1 MTTTLKLTK
10 MAHGAKAIAKANNQ
24 TIFVAGGLP
33 NETVRA
39 RIVKQKGQS
48 AEAEIVEILKA
59 AKERI
64 EPRCQPADIPIAD
77 FQHINYK
84 AQLRFKEQIMLDQ
97 LQRVGRLKNITAD
110 PIVPH
115 PQRWGYRM
123 MTTLSKTADNRLG
136 YWSRSQ
142 RKVLP
147 SPTCPVL
154 HPTLQNVL
162 SDIDLELD
170 NLIKLHVRV
179 DSEDNVLLAFEM
191 RDAEPPTIEIDFPVS
206 VALVMPDGIAA
217 TLIGDPYQVQRIAGC
232 PYRVSP
238 GSHFHVSPDSAEMVA
253 TAVSDLT
260 MLYGDELVIDCY
272 SGVGVLTNALSVF
285 AREVIGVEVNADA
298 IEDAAVNL
306 DHTDNVALYNDWV
319 ETALPNIGRTA
330 DVLVLD
336 CDENGLSNEAGF
348 EIVNHGAPRI
358 VYSNPNI
365 STMARDARNLV
376 GAGYEM
382 VKIRPID
389 TLPQTFQ
396 IHTVSVWRKARKKMS
411 TTTSSRR

>member
-1 MTTTLKLTK
+1 MSSIKTLRLTK
-10 MAHGAKAIAKANNQ
+10 MAHGAKAIAKDKNQ
-24 TIFVAGGLP
+24 TVFVAGGLP

-39 RIVKQKGQS
+39 RIVSEKGRT
-48 AEAEIVEILKA
+48 AEAEIIEILSA
-59 AKERI
+59 ARERV

-84 AQLRFKEQIMLDQ
+84 AQLRFKEQIVIDQ
-97 LQRVGRLKNITAD
+97 LQRVGKLKNISAD

-115 PQRWGYRM
+115 PQQWGYRM
-123 MTTLSKTADNRLG
+123 ATTLSKTTDNKLG

-142 RKVLP
+142 RKLVPAP
-147 SPTCPVL
+147 SCPVL
-154 HPTLQNVL
+154 HPTLRNVL
-162 SDIDLELD
+162 TDIDLELEE
-170 NLIKLHVRV
+170 LIKLHVRV
-179 DSEDNVLLAFEM
+179 DSEDNILLAFEM

-206 VALVMPDGIAA
+206 VALVMPDGVAA
-217 TLIGDPYQVQRIAGC
+217 TLIGDPFQIQRIAGHN
-232 PYRVSP
+232 YRVSP

-272 SGVGVLTNALSVF
+272 SGVGVLTNALSIF

-306 DHTDNVALYNDWV
+306 DHTDNVSLYNDWV
-319 ETALPNIGRTA
+319 ENALPNIGRTA
-330 DVLVLD
+330 DILVLD
-336 CDENGLSNEAGF
+336 CDENGLSNDAGF
-348 EIVNHGAPRI
+348 AVVNHGARRI
-358 VYSNPNI
+358 VYSSPNI

-396 IHTVSVWRKARKKMS
+396 IHTVSLWRKRN
-411 TTTSSRR
+411 

>member
-1 MTTTLKLTK
+1 MTLTLRLTK
-10 MAHGAKAIAKANNQ
+10 MAHGAKAIAKSNNQ

-39 RIVKQKGQS
+39 RITSERGRM
-48 AEAEIVEILKA
+48 AEAEIVEILKPA
-59 AKERI
+59 RERV

-84 AQLRFKEQIMLDQ
+84 TQLLYKEQIVVDQ
-97 LQRVGRLKNITAD
+97 LQRVGKMTNISAD

-115 PQRWGYRM
+115 RQTWGYRM
-123 MTTLSKTADNRLG
+123 MTTLSKTTDNKLG

-142 RKVLP
+142 RKVVP
-147 SPTCPVL
+147 APTCPVL
-154 HPTLQNVL
+154 HPLLKNVL
-162 SDIDLELD
+162 KDIDLELED
-170 NLIKLHVRV
+170 LIKLHVRV
-179 DSEDNVLLAFEM
+179 DSEDNLLLAFEM

-206 VALVMPDGIAA
+206 VALVMPDGVAA
-217 TLIGDPYQVQRIAGC
+217 TLIGDPYQVQRIAGHD
-232 PYRVSP
+232 YRISA
-238 GSHFHVSPDSAEMVA
+238 GSHFHVSTDSAEMIA

-260 MLYGDELVIDCY
+260 MLYGDELVIDCF
-272 SGVGVLTNALSVF
+272 SGVGVLTNALSIF
-285 AREVIGVEVNADA
+285 AKEVIGVEVNADA
-298 IEDAAVNL
+298 IEDAAFNL
-306 DHTDNVALYNDWV
+306 EHTDNVSLYNDWV

-330 DVLVLD
+330 DILVLD

-358 VYSNPNI
+358 IYSNPNI
-365 STMARDARNLV
+365 STMARDARNLE

-382 VKIRPID
+382 VRIRPID

-396 IHTVSVWRKARKKMS
+396 IHTVSVWRKKR
-411 TTTSSRR
+411 